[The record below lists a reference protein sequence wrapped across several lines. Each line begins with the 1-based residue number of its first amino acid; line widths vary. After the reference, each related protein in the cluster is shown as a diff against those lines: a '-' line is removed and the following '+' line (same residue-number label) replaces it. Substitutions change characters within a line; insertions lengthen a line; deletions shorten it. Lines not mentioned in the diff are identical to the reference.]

1 MTVPSQTS
9 LENTSTPEV
18 PTKYNGKP
26 KQVKELDREEV
37 LSWVKS
43 QYKRAKDNRSKVER
57 QWYLNMAFY
66 AGQQNTRIMN
76 SAASASGF
84 QLVVPPAPPYRVRL
98 VVNRIRPM
106 VRTTVAKI
114 TSQKPRFT
122 VVPATS
128 EDNDQASA
136 RVAEQVFDSMY
147 ASKNIKRI
155 LRRASWWTVVC
166 GTSYVKTYWDPDA
179 IDRASQAEGDITIE
193 HVSPFHVYVPDLREE
208 ELENQPFIIHASM
221 KSLDWAKQA
230 YPKAKFTTTKGANDI
245 LEDSF
250 LNMVGVQNSGS
261 DQVLMLEVW
270 IKPGHAMFPDG
281 GLVQVVGDTVVQMV
295 PEFPYDHSEYP
306 FAKLD
311 CIPQGKYY
319 GESPVTDL
327 IPIQREY
334 NRRRSQIIEAANLMG
349 KPKLIYQKGSLDPNK
364 ITSEPGQGIPYLAG
378 FAAPVQ
384 MNLAPLPSHVMQ
396 EVQQLQQDMD
406 DLSGQNEI
414 SRGSNPSQVTAA
426 TALSYLQEQNDTKL
440 ADTINSLEE
449 GVEKMG
455 RHILAYVSQYWVTER
470 IVRVVGSDGAFDAQV
485 YKGADL
491 GGNLDVR
498 VEAGSALPQSK
509 AAKQAFVMDLMK
521 LFPQYAEKGFEL
533 LEIGGIEKIYDD
545 FLTDKRQAQR
555 ENMKMAEG
563 QLVEPNEFDTHEAHL
578 TVHNKFRKSQE
589 FETLPE
595 EIKAIFNQHCAVHQ
609 YALGIM
615 PGQPPSLQGMP
626 GGDPNAPEQGAPV
639 GMPGQAPPPEEQL
652 PPGAGA
658 PPPAF

>member
-1 MTVPSQTS
+1 MTLPMSSETPSE
-9 LENTSTPEV
+9 LL
-18 PTKYNGKP
+18 P
-26 KQVKELDREEV
+26 KEGTRKQPDHNEV
-37 LSWVKS
+37 LSWAQS
-43 QYKRAKDNRSKVER
+43 AYKRCRDNRTGVEQ
-57 QWYLNMAFY
+57 QWYINMAFY
-66 AGQQNTRIMN
+66 AGKQNVSVMK
-76 SAASASGF
+76 SAASSNGF
-84 QLVVPPAPPYRVRL
+84 QLVTPPAPPYRVRL
-98 VVNRIRPM
+98 VINRIRPM
-106 VRTTVAKI
+106 VRSTVAKI

-147 ASKNIKRI
+147 SSKNIKRT
-155 LRRASWWTVVC
+155 LRRAEWWTVVC
-166 GTSYVKTYWDPDA
+166 GTSYVKTYWDAQAVDK
-179 IDRASQAEGDITIE
+179 ASNQMGDIVLE
-193 HVSPFHVYVPDLREE
+193 HITPFHVYVPDLREE
-208 ELENQPFIIHASM
+208 EIENQPYLIHASM

-230 YPKAKFTTTKGANDI
+230 YPEIKVQTTKGASDI

-250 LNMVGVQNSGS
+250 LNMVGVQNAGY
-261 DQVLMLEVW
+261 DQVLMLEIW
-270 IKPGHAMFPDG
+270 IKPGHPLFPQG
-281 GLVQVVGDTVVQMV
+281 GLVTLLGDQLVQLY
-295 PEFPYDHSEYP
+295 PEYPYAHGEYP

-311 CIPQGKYY
+311 AIPSGKYY
-319 GESPVTDL
+319 AESPVTDV
-327 IPIQREY
+327 IPVQREY

-349 KPKLIYQKGSLDPNK
+349 KPKLVYAKGSLDPNK
-364 ITSEPGQGIPYLAG
+364 ITSEPGQGIPYLPG
-378 FAAPVQ
+378 FPAPVQ
-384 MNLAPLPSHVMQ
+384 MNLAPLPGHVMQ

-406 DLSGQNEI
+406 DLSGQTEI

-455 RHILAYVSQYWVTER
+455 RHILSYVSQYWTTGRLVR
-470 IVRVVGSDGAFDAQV
+470 IVGNDGAFDAQV

-545 FLTDKRQAQR
+545 ALVDKRHAQR

-563 QLVEPNEFDTHEAHL
+563 EPIEPNEFDTHEAHMA
-578 TVHNKFRKSQE
+578 VHNKFRKSQE
-589 FETLPE
+589 FESMDDQ
-595 EIKAIFNQHCAVHQ
+595 IKALFNQHVAVHQ
-609 YALGIM
+609 YAMGIM
-615 PGQPPSLQGMP
+615 PGQPPSLM
-626 GGDPNAPEQGAPV
+626 GAP
-639 GMPGQAPPPEEQL
+639 GMQDPGMQPPPNGDMTGGMQGNAGPPQPGMQQL
-652 PPGAGA
+652 PPG
-658 PPPAF
+658 PPPA